1 MAPRFE
7 RLRRVTWCA
16 MNGADGENTAHDSPS
31 RRLIRRAWYV
41 HIFTTSGVVVGMMAL
56 EAIFT
61 GKPRAAIAYLLITQ
75 LIDGIDGPMAR
86 QIDIRAVVPKL
97 DGYILDLVIDYV
109 TCVVVPAA
117 FMHQFG
123 LLPSRFSL
131 ATAGLVV
138 FLSAMWFSRTDMMTE
153 DHWFNGFPATWN
165 LVAPSL
171 YLMNTSKW
179 INLGLVVLLSGL
191 MLTNAKFPHMVRAAA
206 AREITLPVTGI
217 WLLTLAYAT
226 TRTAHSRAS
235 TAILIAVFIYFTG
248 LSVWRSRFCKSR
260 VTLPTNQ
267 VAGSA

>member
-1 MAPRFE
+1 MK
-7 RLRRVTWCA
+7 
-16 MNGADGENTAHDSPS
+16 GAGGENTTHLAPS
-31 RRLIRRAWYV
+31 KRLIRRAWYV

-56 EAIFT
+56 EAIFA

-117 FMHQFG
+117 FMHKFE
-123 LLPSRFSL
+123 LLPDQFSL
-131 ATAGLVV
+131 AETGLVV
-138 FLSAMWFSRTDMMTE
+138 FLSAMWFSRTDMMTD

-171 YLMNTSKW
+171 YLMHTPKW
-179 INLGLVVLLSGL
+179 LNLGLVALLSAL
-191 MLTNAKFPHMVRAAA
+191 MLSDAKFPHMVRAAA

-217 WLLTLAYAT
+217 WLITLAYTT
-226 TRTAHSRAS
+226 TRTDHSRAG
-235 TAILIAVFIYFTG
+235 TAILIAVFAYFTG
-248 LSVWRSRFCKSR
+248 LSIWRSRIYKVPAHLSASSI
-260 VTLPTNQ
+260 T
-267 VAGSA
+267 GSL